1 MTGILATDVSAD
13 DAQKLLVGLNQ
24 RIVVNGR
31 TQRNTNTMKN
41 YLLPVVAQ
49 AFARWAKEYKEDQ
62 EDERPLGLRDRQL
75 VMGCCWAFRRHKI
88 TSIYK
93 RPDTQTII
101 KVNSD
106 FHSFVLPRIGSNTLE
121 IGLRTRIRKM
131 LEEHKEPS
139 PLITAEDVQEAKC
152 AADEAKEVR
161 EAEELRAALP
171 PLAADVEEPTLEA
184 DAVWQTP

>member
-75 VMGCCWAFRRHKI
+75 VMGCCWA
-88 TSIYK
+88 
-93 RPDTQTII
+93 
-101 KVNSD
+101 
-106 FHSFVLPRIGSNTLE
+106 LE
-121 IGLRTRIRKM
+121 GTR
-131 LEEHKEPS
+131 
-139 PLITAEDVQEAKC
+139 
-152 AADEAKEVR
+152 
-161 EAEELRAALP
+161 
-171 PLAADVEEPTLEA
+171 
-184 DAVWQTP
+184 